1 MKLRAGI
8 TLIETLVAIFI
19 MAIGLLALLTLFPL
33 GAVSMA
39 QAIRDQRVAEAAQQ
53 AETLANARAV
63 RTDANVVAWFTDGPT
78 PPATRLPASW
88 SGPSYPVFADP
99 WGRSVGAPATVGT
112 PAVMR
117 RTVLAGVGNRANS
130 MRWCALQDELT
141 FLPDGTPD
149 TSSGLQREPRTT
161 WAYWLKRPNNA
172 VPNVVEMSIVV
183 YSGRDLALAS
193 RETVATNNSFNTG
206 IPFAANDPTAV
217 TIDNSATKPDVRKGM
232 WVVDLTTHDLT
243 RDTAN
248 ALKYGPVHGY
258 WYRVVDVTETTVGGN
273 DALQLD
279 LQPKP
284 VVPTQTI
291 VIMDGV
297 AEVFPKGTGW
307 K

>member
-8 TLIETLVAIFI
+8 TLIETLVAVFI

-53 AETLANARAV
+53 AEALANARAV
-63 RTDANVVAWFTDGPT
+63 RTDANLLPGFANGKLDPAWG
-78 PPATRLPASW
+78 
-88 SGPSYPVFADP
+88 GQSYPVFADP
-99 WGRSVGAPATVGT
+99 WGRSVGGAAANTVGG
-112 PAVMR
+112 VMQ
-117 RTVLAGVGNRANS
+117 RTTLSYAASRANS

-161 WAYWLKRPNNA
+161 WGYWLKRPNHS

-183 YSGRDLALAS
+183 YSGRDLALLS
-193 RETVATNNSFNTG
+193 KETVATNNSYN
-206 IPFAANDPTAV
+206 AADPTAV

-232 WVVDLTTHDLT
+232 WIVDLTTHDPKSP
-243 RDTAN
+243 N
-248 ALKYGPVHGY
+248 AAEVLNAKKYGPVHGY
-258 WYRVVDVTETTVGGN
+258 WYRVVDVTEATVAGN

-284 VVPTQTI
+284 VVPMQTI
-291 VIMDGV
+291 AIMDGV
-297 AEVFPKGTGW
+297 VEVFPKGTGW

>member
-1 MKLRAGI
+1 MKPRAGI
-8 TLIETLVAIFI
+8 TLIETLVAVFI

-53 AETLANARAV
+53 AEALANARAV
-63 RTDANVVAWFTDGPT
+63 RTDANVLPGFANGKLTATWDGQ
-78 PPATRLPASW
+78 
-88 SGPSYPVFADP
+88 SYPVFADP
-99 WGRSVGAPATVGT
+99 WGRAVGSPATVGG
-112 PAVMR
+112 VMQ
-117 RTVLAGVGNRANS
+117 RTTLSYTGTSRPNS

-149 TSSGLQREPRTT
+149 TTSGLQREPRTT
-161 WAYWLKRPNNA
+161 WGYWLKRPNFS
-172 VPNVVEMSIVV
+172 VPNTVEMSIVV

-193 RETVATNNSFNTG
+193 RETAAVNNSYN
-206 IPFAANDPTAV
+206 AADPTAV

-232 WVVDLTTHDLT
+232 WIVDLTTHDT
-243 RDTAN
+243 ATDTVN
-248 ALKYGPVHGY
+248 AKKYGPVHGY
-258 WYRVVDVTETTVGGN
+258 WYRVVDVTETTVAGA

-284 VVPTQTI
+284 VVPMQTI
-291 VIMDGV
+291 AIMDGV
-297 AEVFPKGTGW
+297 VEVFPKGTGW

>member
-8 TLIETLVAIFI
+8 TLIETLVAVFI

-53 AETLANARAV
+53 ANALADVRGV

-88 SGPSYPVFADP
+88 SGPGYPVFADP

-112 PAVMR
+112 PAVLR
-117 RTVLAGVGNRANS
+117 RTVLAGAGSRANS

-161 WAYWLKRPNNA
+161 WGYWLKRPNNA

-183 YSGRDLALAS
+183 YSGRDLALPS
-193 RETVATNNSFNTG
+193 RETTATNNSYN
-206 IPFAANDPTAV
+206 AADPTAV
-217 TIDNSATKPDVRKGM
+217 TIDNSATKPDIRKGM
-232 WVVDLTTHDLT
+232 WIVDLTAHDLA

-248 ALKYGPVHGY
+248 AMKYGPVHGY
-258 WYRVVDVTETTVGGN
+258 WYRVVDVTDTTVAGN

-284 VVPTQTI
+284 VVPMQTI
-291 VIMDGV
+291 CIMDGV
-297 AEVFPKGTGW
+297 VEVFPKGTGW

>member
-8 TLIETLVAIFI
+8 TLIETLVAVFI

-39 QAIRDQRVAEAAQQ
+39 QAIRDQRVAEAVEQ
-53 AETLANARAV
+53 ADALCNARAV
-63 RTDANVVAWFTDGPT
+63 RTDANVLPGFANGKLAATWDGQ
-78 PPATRLPASW
+78 
-88 SGPSYPVFADP
+88 SYPVFADP
-99 WGRSVGAPATVGT
+99 WGRSVGSGLTVGG
-112 PAVMR
+112 VMQ
-117 RTVLAGVGNRANS
+117 RTTLSYAGSRANA

-161 WAYWLKRPNNA
+161 WGYWLKRPNFS

-193 RETVATNNSFNTG
+193 KET
-206 IPFAANDPTAV
+206 AANNLAYNAADPTAV
-217 TIDNSATKPDVRKGM
+217 TIDNSANKPDVRKGM
-232 WVVDLTTHDLT
+232 WVVDLTTHDPNST
-243 RDTAN
+243 N
-248 ALKYGPVHGY
+248 AAEQMAARKYGPVHGY
-258 WYRVVDVTETTVGGN
+258 WYRVVDVTETTVAGA

-284 VVPTQTI
+284 VVPMQTI
-291 VIMDGV
+291 AIMDGV
-297 AEVFPKGTGW
+297 VEVFPKGTGW